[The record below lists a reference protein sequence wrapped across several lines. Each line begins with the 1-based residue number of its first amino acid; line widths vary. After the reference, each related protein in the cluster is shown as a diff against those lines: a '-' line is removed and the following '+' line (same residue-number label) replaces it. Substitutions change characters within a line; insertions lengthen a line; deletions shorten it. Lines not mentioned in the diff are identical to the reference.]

1 MTSHLYKCHVTS
13 FVNLIR
19 TKMMNG
25 NGCYLCKC
33 NYQNFHVVFTCCI
46 ACIMLYWT
54 VAISNDV
61 SYL

>member
-1 MTSHLYKCHVTS
+1 MFSHLYKCNVTS

-25 NGCYLCKC
+25 NGCYLCKYNC
-33 NYQNFHVVFTCCI
+33 QIFRIIFTFCI
-46 ACIMLYWT
+46 AYIILYWT